1 MLTEV
6 ERKNRKKKRKEQQK
20 NNPYSEYWRKK
31 AVTVAKKVARMQ
43 AGFKCAYCGM
53 GEPQRLTHGSH
64 IYAEGKNKN
73 MSADVD
79 NILCLCARHHVTIHG
94 RMHNDWNWHGTP
106 REAQDWF
113 EEKYPRLHQ
122 ELRRRSQDT
131 MKIVNWKSKYTELKK
146 LESSI

>member
-64 IYAEGKNKN
+64 IYSEGKNPN

-79 NILCLCARHHVTIHG
+79 NILCLCWLCHMGGLHKVSAKRFS
-94 RMHNDWNWHGTP
+94 WHGTP

-131 MKIVNWKSKYTELKK
+131 MKIVNWKQKFEENKK
-146 LESSI
+146 LL